1 MGAPACLDDSPLHD
15 AGGGPDGRPAHP
27 AQPAATQK
35 TAAPARNTLPTSR
48 VQRVMES
55 SGATRMTEPL
65 LPKIAA
71 GDPTAVDAFLKRHSN
86 MVWGLAR
93 RFCRSAE
100 DAEDATQEI
109 LVEVWRSAERY
120 DPKVGSEV
128 TFLMTIARRRLID
141 RARRQGRRPAME
153 LLEDAG
159 TLAAPAQRDQVEL
172 QDEVQR
178 AEQALAQL
186 RPEQRQVLDLALG
199 HGRTHQEIAA
209 AIGIPLGTVKSHARR
224 GLLRLRELL
233 GVETASVDHDHTDGG
248 AS

>member
-1 MGAPACLDDSPLHD
+1 MNCLPRTARASVI
-15 AGGGPDGRPAHP
+15 RPSVS
-27 AQPAATQK
+27 
-35 TAAPARNTLPTSR
+35 L
-48 VQRVMES
+48 
-55 SGATRMTEPL
+55 RMTDLL

-71 GDPTAVDAFLKRHSN
+71 GDPEAVEAFLRRHSN

-109 LVEVWRSAERY
+109 LVEVWKSAERY
-120 DPKVGSEV
+120 DSRAGSEV

-141 RARRQGRRPAME
+141 RARRQGRRPAAE

-159 TLAAPAQRDQVEL
+159 TIAAPAQKDRAEMH
-172 QDEVQR
+172 DEVQR
-178 AEQALAQL
+178 AQDALAQL
-186 RPEQRQVLDLALG
+186 RPEQREVLGLALG

-209 AIGIPLGTVKSHARR
+209 SIGMPLGTVKSHARR
-224 GLLRLRELL
+224 GLIRLREML
-233 GVETASVDHDHTDGG
+233 GVDAERGG